1 MKPEITIIVPVYNTE
16 SFLHKCI
23 NSILSQSYTNFELL
37 LINDGSS
44 DKSGEICDKFALK
57 DDRIK
62 VFHKKNG
69 GVSSSRNLGI
79 NNAQGK
85 WIMFIDSDDE
95 ITHNCLEL
103 CINKTNK
110 GPVDLIEF
118 GCCYLTENKQKI
130 AFKYKDSE
138 RILTK
143 KES

>member
-118 GCCYLTENKQKI
+118 GCC
-130 AFKYKDSE
+130 
-138 RILTK
+138 
-143 KES
+143 